1 MPSVRVFSFMW
12 RIYNK
17 DHASMSHETLERLL
31 KLRRDSDFSAKN
43 YMHAVELF
51 LTEYPDG
58 SIRKRARRLDGHSCP
73 STRKS
78 RGVSNEPSFIEIHDA
93 INRRVRD
100 IDFNQIS
107 DDDWTSD
114 SDSDD
119 I

>member
-1 MPSVRVFSFMW
+1 
-12 RIYNK
+12 
-17 DHASMSHETLERLL
+17 MSHETLERLL
-31 KLRRDSDFSAKN
+31 QLRIDSDFSAIN
-43 YMHAVELF
+43 YIHAIELF

-58 SIRKRARRLDGHSCP
+58 SVRKRARRLDSHSYP

-78 RGVSNEPSFIEIHDA
+78 RGVSSEPSFIEIHDA
-93 INRRVRD
+93 INRSVRD
-100 IDFNQIS
+100 IDLNQIS

>member
-31 KLRRDSDFSAKN
+31 QLQIDSDFSAKN

-58 SIRKRARRLDGHSCP
+58 SIRKRARCLDGHSYP
-73 STRKS
+73 STWKS

-93 INRRVRD
+93 INKSVRD
-100 IDFNQIS
+100 SNLNQIS

>member
-1 MPSVRVFSFMW
+1 
-12 RIYNK
+12 
-17 DHASMSHETLERLL
+17 MSHETLERLL
-31 KLRRDSDFSAKN
+31 QLQIDIDSSAKN

-58 SIRKRARRLDGHSCP
+58 SARKRARRLDGHSYP
-73 STRKS
+73 STHKS
-78 RGVSNEPSFIEIHDA
+78 RRVSNEPSFIESHDA
-93 INRRVRD
+93 INRSVRD
-100 IDFNQIS
+100 IDLNQIS